1 MSVMN
6 STIAI
11 INDNDQ
17 ILVIET
23 GRRYNIEYRTEK
35 VILKIH
41 RQTEIV
47 AWQEKE
53 KERERGDE

>member
-23 GRRYNIEYRTEK
+23 GRRYNIEYRTESDSK
-35 VILKIH
+35 NPQADRNSGLARKGEGK
-41 RQTEIV
+41 R
-47 AWQEKE
+47 K
-53 KERERGDE
+53 RG